1 MTEEDRQ
8 LKLCAEIFKKVQAL
22 ENEAELGLQG
32 RLALC
37 ANLYGALIAAIEHDL
52 GREKAIFYA
61 RSFADY
67 CGVVIEDCQKQIEA
81 REQGIPI
88 AKAGEA

>member
-22 ENEAELGLQG
+22 ENEAQLGLQG

-37 ANLYGALIAAIEHDL
+37 ANLYWALIAAIEHDL
-52 GREKAIFYA
+52 GR
-61 RSFADY
+61 
-67 CGVVIEDCQKQIEA
+67 
-81 REQGIPI
+81 
-88 AKAGEA
+88 